1 MYPKIFA
8 VVIKD
13 DRLRARVFMRYQEF
27 YESDSDTFRGKGFKW
42 KDFVKFYKEK
52 TKNKIFTYHKD
63 WAGYNIPCNSIESCI
78 ALIPDLNFYDLIMF
92 SVVDTIKNIVGD
104 DDYYLIGIDQS
115 NGEDPSL
122 IYHEV
127 AHGLWFSSP
136 EYKYQQ
142 KNNIEDMNP
151 SVRDQ
156 LSKKIS
162 GMGYGQNVIDD
173 EIQAYLSTGVG
184 DNMRRIKD
192 IKQAQLPFKEVFD
205 DYSTEI
211 KPKQIPI
218 DWKTDLDR

>member
-1 MYPKIFA
+1 
-8 VVIKD
+8 
-13 DRLRARVFMRYQEF
+13 
-27 YESDSDTFRGKGFKW
+27 
-42 KDFVKFYKEK
+42 
-52 TKNKIFTYHKD
+52 
-63 WAGYNIPCNSIESCI
+63 
-78 ALIPDLNFYDLIMF
+78 MF

-136 EYKYQQ
+136 EYKYLQ

-211 KPKQIPI
+211 KPKQMPI